1 MIKVQRCR
9 VTRVRTF
16 RDVYRP
22 SCDVTE
28 SFTYS
33 VRVVQDNAV
42 EDLTA
47 TSTGSGSRRRHN
59 PSLFTRSVCM
69 RTT

>member
-1 MIKVQRCR
+1 MIEVQRCG
-9 VTRVRTF
+9 VTRARMF
-16 RDVYRP
+16 RDVHRP

-33 VRVVQDNAV
+33 VRVVRDNAV

-47 TSTGSGSRRRHN
+47 TSTVSGSGSRRQCN
-59 PSLFTRSVCM
+59 PSLFTR
-69 RTT
+69 